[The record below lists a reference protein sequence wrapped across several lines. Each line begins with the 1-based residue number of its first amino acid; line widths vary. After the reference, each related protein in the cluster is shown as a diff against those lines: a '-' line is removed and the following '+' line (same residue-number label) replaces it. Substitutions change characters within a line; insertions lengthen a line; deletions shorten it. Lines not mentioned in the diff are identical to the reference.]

1 MDWSISAHLLRPLK
15 RSAGGRSNT
24 TVAVMAEDYGTG
36 GTGGTSYLRA
46 GICRAI
52 INKQHFVHVLLDRQ
66 HHTPDEPHLIEAGDD
81 GHYQWLVAVAVKRTL
96 NS

>member
-1 MDWSISAHLLRPLK
+1 MDWSISARLLRPLK
-15 RSAGGRSNT
+15 RCAGGSSNA
-24 TVAVMAEDYGTG
+24 TVAVMAEHD

-46 GICRAI
+46 GVCRAI
-52 INKQHFVHVLLDRQ
+52 INDQHFVHVLLDRQ

-81 GHYQWLVAVAVKRTL
+81 GHYQWLVAVAAKRIL